1 MPNKLDEEFKNPF
14 RKNSKNWKFF
24 NMCDFDAKTGYSKI
38 VELEELEDAGLM
50 MGNGGDWCRD
60 DGNLAKY
67 FNINRIKQKGKII
80 SVQLTGY
87 KKNSFSNKI
96 SYDIKKHY
104 ESYNCVVLGVGSDIQ
119 IDHKDGRKDD
129 YGMPETQSINDF
141 QPMHRNANTAKRQH
155 CKVCKE
161 TNIRFDAKILGY
173 KVSQWIGLKEYT
185 GNCIGCYWFDP
196 LEFNKR
202 VSSSY
207 IKER

>member
-1 MPNKLDEEFKNPF
+1 M
-14 RKNSKNWKFF
+14 SKKVIFV
-24 NMCDFDAKTGYSKI
+24 DDSKTVLAS
-38 VELEELEDAGLM
+38 VELAVEELVNEGLIDFTTYS
-50 MGNGGDWCRD
+50 NP
-60 DGNLAKY
+60 LE
-67 FNINRIKQKGKII
+67 FLQEIE
-80 SVQLTGY
+80 
-87 KKNSFSNKI
+87 SNKI

-129 YGMPETQSINDF
+129 FGMPETQSINDF